1 MTNETTDGSADVLA
15 QPVSVLNLSVRS
27 RKRVAL
33 IGAETLDDLTKR
45 TAADLLEIRGFGE
58 LCLREVREKL
68 AAHNL
73 KLNGD
78 A

>member
-1 MTNETTDGSADVLA
+1 MTNETKDGSVDASA
-15 QPVSVLNLSVRS
+15 QPIATLDLSVRS

-33 IGAETLDDLTKR
+33 LNVETIEDLTKYA
-45 TAADLLEIRGFGE
+45 AADLLEIRGFGE

-73 KLNGD
+73 KLKGD
-78 A
+78 N